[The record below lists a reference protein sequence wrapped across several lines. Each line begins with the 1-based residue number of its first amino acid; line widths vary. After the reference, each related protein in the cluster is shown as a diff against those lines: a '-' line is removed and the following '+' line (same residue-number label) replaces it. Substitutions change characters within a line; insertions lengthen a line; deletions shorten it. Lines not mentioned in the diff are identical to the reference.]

1 MLEPSLSALLPNF
14 TETSTDKHDAN
25 DKTNPAKRYV
35 SAALHG
41 VRWFFVKVW
50 TVLHSSKFWIASTTV
65 VIAVSTIVYTIYA
78 GRQWKEM
85 RTQSKQAYDTAKRKF
100 SAYVEFESGK
110 ASVDGPTS
118 RVSIEVMKPRFH
130 PRVHGAPLAQC

>member
-1 MLEPSLSALLPNF
+1 M
-14 TETSTDKHDAN
+14 
-25 DKTNPAKRYV
+25 
-35 SAALHG
+35 
-41 VRWFFVKVW
+41 RWFFVKVW

-85 RTQSKQAYDTAKRKF
+85 RTQSKQADDTAKRKF

-110 ASVDGPTS
+110 ASVVGPTNVEFPS
-118 RVSIEVMKPRFH
+118 KS
-130 PRVHGAPLAQC
+130 